1 MGIPF
6 AAVTPCA
13 EQKTLTRLGEV
24 RDGFLLD
31 LVPLV
36 LTSPVNHRADR
47 DFHDSGFGATAEFI
61 LSLAMGAALGADQW
75 FKKQSDQA
83 GGIMIRNEKDI
94 PAPSAIPAIRA
105 SMRDEFFPAKTTAP
119 VAAIAGFG
127 MNADLVDKLHP
138 KKVPASPAQVESELF
153 PRWRN
158 GPIGVI
164 NFLMNHDPSTS
175 ELRELDRQF
184 HLHPFTHHTD
194 MHKSGT
200 QLIKSGDGCF
210 LIDQDDRRLLDGL
223 AGLWCVNVGYNCAAI
238 VEAVH
243 RQMRQL
249 PYYPSFFNTT
259 TEPPVRVA
267 EFLAKKSPARL
278 NRTIFSNSGSEAN
291 ESALKIIRSYHH
303 TRGQSG
309 KYKILSRSFSY
320 HGVTLAASSMTGL
333 PICYEP
339 FDLPLPGFIHVPGP
353 HPYAV
358 QSPLDPEAY
367 GKWCLEETAKTIQR
381 EGADTIAAMFVEP
394 IQGAGGVIPP
404 PPGYLA
410 ELRDLLRKN
419 NILFVADEV
428 ITAFGRLG
436 HWFASN
442 LWDLDPDIITLAK
455 GITSGYLPLG
465 ATMVSDEI
473 SETIFSAGYF
483 AHGYTYSAH
492 PSSAAAA
499 LANLETIESLG
510 LVERVRDDT
519 GPYFQQKLHE
529 FAAHPAVSEVRG
541 HGLIGALEV
550 IPRSGRAGLPSE
562 PTIGVRASGLIREE
576 GSIVRGIRTLIAMA
590 PPLIITREEID
601 HLFSCVKRGLD
612 RLWD

>member
-1 MGIPF
+1 M
-6 AAVTPCA
+6 
-13 EQKTLTRLGEV
+13 
-24 RDGFLLD
+24 
-31 LVPLV
+31 
-36 LTSPVNHRADR
+36 SH
-47 DFHDSGFGATAEFI
+47 H
-61 LSLAMGAALGADQW
+61 
-75 FKKQSDQA
+75 
-83 GGIMIRNEKDI
+83 
-94 PAPSAIPAIRA
+94 PS
-105 SMRDEFFPAKTTAP
+105 
-119 VAAIAGFG
+119 VA
-127 MNADLVDKLHP
+127 
-138 KKVPASPAQVESELF
+138 
-153 PRWRN
+153 
-158 GPIGVI
+158 
-164 NFLMNHDPSTS
+164 

-194 MHKSGT
+194 MHKTGT
-200 QLIKSGDGCF
+200 HLIKSGDGCF

-223 AGLWCVNVGYNCAAI
+223 AGLWCVNVGYNCSAI

-243 RQMRQL
+243 QQMREL

-259 TEPPVRVA
+259 TESPVRVA
-267 EFLAKKSPARL
+267 EFLAKKSPQRL

-291 ESALKIIRSYHH
+291 ESALKIIRAYHH

-333 PICYEP
+333 PVCYEP

-353 HPYAV
+353 HPYGV
-358 QSPLDPEAY
+358 QSPLDPEAF

-394 IQGAGGVIPP
+394 VQGAGGVIPP

-419 NILFVADEV
+419 NILFVSDEV

-436 HWFASN
+436 DWFASN
-442 LWDLDPDIITLAK
+442 LWNLDPDIITLAK

-483 AHGYTYSAH
+483 AHGYTYSGH

-510 LVERVRDDT
+510 LVERVRDDV
-519 GPYFQQKLHE
+519 GPYFQKKLHE
-529 FAAHPAVSEVRG
+529 FSEHPAVAEVRG
-541 HGLIGALEV
+541 NSLIGALEV
-550 IPRSGRAGLPSE
+550 VPRTGRAGLAAE
-562 PTIGVRASGLIREE
+562 PTIGVRAAALVRQE
-576 GSIVRGIRTLIAMA
+576 GVIVRGIRTLIAMA
-590 PPLIITREEID
+590 PPLIITHQEID
-601 HLFSCVKRGLD
+601 QLFAAVQRGLD

>member
-1 MGIPF
+1 M
-6 AAVTPCA
+6 
-13 EQKTLTRLGEV
+13 
-24 RDGFLLD
+24 
-31 LVPLV
+31 
-36 LTSPVNHRADR
+36 SHN
-47 DFHDSGFGATAEFI
+47 
-61 LSLAMGAALGADQW
+61 
-75 FKKQSDQA
+75 
-83 GGIMIRNEKDI
+83 
-94 PAPSAIPAIRA
+94 
-105 SMRDEFFPAKTTAP
+105 
-119 VAAIAGFG
+119 
-127 MNADLVDKLHP
+127 
-138 KKVPASPAQVESELF
+138 
-153 PRWRN
+153 
-158 GPIGVI
+158 
-164 NFLMNHDPSTS
+164 PSTA

-194 MHKSGT
+194 MHKTGT
-200 QLIKSGDGCF
+200 HLIKSGDGCF
-210 LIDQDDRRLLDGL
+210 LIDQDNRRLLDGL

-243 RQMRQL
+243 RQMREL

-267 EFLAKKSPARL
+267 EFLAKKSPPRL

-291 ESALKIIRSYHH
+291 ESALKIIRAYHH

-309 KYKILSRSFSY
+309 KYKILSRSYSY

-333 PICYEP
+333 PVCYEP

-353 HPYAV
+353 HPYGV
-358 QSPLDPEAY
+358 QSPLDPEAF

-436 HWFASN
+436 DWFASN
-442 LWDLDPDIITLAK
+442 LWNLDPDIITLAK

-510 LVERVRDDT
+510 LVERVRDDV
-519 GPYFQQKLHE
+519 GPYFQRKLHE
-529 FAAHPAVSEVRG
+529 FAGHPAVAEIRG
-541 HGLIGALEV
+541 NALIGALEV
-550 IPRSGRAGLPSE
+550 VPRTGKAGLASE
-562 PTIGVRASGLIREE
+562 PTIGVRAAALVRQE
-576 GSIVRGIRTLIAMA
+576 GVIVRGIRTLIAMA

-601 HLFSCVKRGLD
+601 QMFAAVRHGLD